1 MRLDCRH
8 FGFLLRAS
16 IPAVLFTVTTCGA
29 EDWPIC
35 DNREFRDDETE
46 PGGLKLLGVKESP
59 LGFFPQ
65 THAALTHEHFFQQL
79 REVLT
84 DDCPRIFVE
93 VGVQP
98 APGLLQNWSS
108 TSLWLRYFN
117 HSGIVLAMDP
127 VIDFLDHH
135 AESLKKEPWSSM
147 FGKNLQVKHLHASL
161 GTKDNAEEQVVPQ
174 DGDSAQVKLLCESGV
189 GVESPSHACYQV
201 RRRPSWPTVEYRAPT
216 LTFDTVWKQHLGGKH
231 VDFLHVGSN
240 LAHMLEEGFAR
251 VVSARAFTVL
261 AFRVGK
267 SWTKMDLERV
277 VAYLDKYE
285 YFSMFR
291 LVCKDSSQ
299 AGSFSYHGPGGVKTG
314 PTTYLPLSSMDLIHV
329 IDWEKM
335 PLPQDVISLDLRQP
349 EVFKTIQL
357 GDVQCDAEE
366 SGACA
371 ADDDQCRAEAI
382 SKPPERPQLVRV
394 TKSGA
399 RSITLEW
406 RPHPDGP
413 TPDSYLL
420 RLDPGA
426 VEETLDHDT
435 FDALSSVQSY
445 TMNGLR
451 PDVEYTISLRAL
463 GIGGESSK
471 VTLSH
476 RTQREEVPSIDSPY
490 DVMEGVHCG
499 MGAAEEV
506 QPAGPSPSGASYF
519 PGLGDVDACRSR
531 CEGNRQC
538 VAFQVNAGNAC
549 WLYRRKPQRRTAGGS
564 EPGWWCAVRK
574 E

>member
-1 MRLDCRH
+1 MCLHCSN
-8 FGFLLRAS
+8 FGFRLKLSLPS
-16 IPAVLFTVTTCGA
+16 ILIFLNVGALA
-29 EDWPIC
+29 EDDWPTC

-65 THAALTHEHFFQQL
+65 TPAALTHEHFFQQL

-93 VGVQP
+93 VGLQP
-98 APGLLQNWSS
+98 APGLMQNWSS

-127 VIDFLDHH
+127 VIDFLEHH
-135 AESLKKEPWSSM
+135 SDSLKKEPWSSIL
-147 FGKNLQVKHLHASL
+147 GRSLKVKHVHASL
-161 GTKDNAEEQVVPQ
+161 GQKDAEDQALSG
-174 DGDSAQVKLLCESGV
+174 DGNSQVKLFCESGP
-189 GVESPSHACYQV
+189 GVDSPSHPCYRV
-201 RRRPSWPTVEYRAPT
+201 RRRSAWPAVEYRAAT
-216 LTFDTVWKQHLGGKH
+216 LTFDTVWQQDLGGRH
-231 VDFLHVGSN
+231 IDFLDVGN
-240 LAHMLEEGFAR
+240 NNFAQVLEGFEK
-251 VVSARAFTVL
+251 VFSARAFTVV
-261 AFRVGK
+261 AFRVGT
-267 SWTKMDLERV
+267 SWTKKDLEKV
-277 VAYLDKYE
+277 VAYLDKFE

-291 LVCKDSSQ
+291 LVCDRTDSQ
-299 AGSFSYHGPGGVKTG
+299 LGAFSYHGPGGANNG
-314 PTTYLPLSSMDLIHV
+314 PTTYLPLSSMDLFSV

-349 EVFKTIQL
+349 EVFKTVQL
-357 GDVQCDAEE
+357 GDVQCNAEE

-371 ADDDQCRAEAI
+371 ADDDQCGASI
-382 SKPPERPQLVRV
+382 SKPPQRPQLVRV
-394 TKSGA
+394 TKSGS

-406 RPHPDGP
+406 RPHPEGP
-413 TPDSYLL
+413 SPDSYLL
-420 RLDPGA
+420 RVEPGA
-426 VEETLDHDT
+426 LEETVDHDT
-435 FDALSSVQSY
+435 FDALSSVQSH
-445 TMNGLR
+445 TINGLR
-451 PDVEYTISLRAL
+451 PDVEYVISLRAL

-476 RTQREEVPSIDSPY
+476 RTGREEVPLDSPY
-490 DVMEGVHCG
+490 EIMEGMHCG

-519 PGLGDVDACRSR
+519 PGLGDVESCRSR

-538 VAFQVNAGNAC
+538 VTFQVNAGNAC
-549 WLYRRKPQRRTAGGS
+549 WLYRRKPERQISGPRS
-564 EPGWWCAVRK
+564 DPGWWCAVRK